1 METENDDIMDYR
13 YLLPPDEFR
22 PEFYKG
28 DTPQERAFSL
38 LRGVNALAAQAPRFS
53 AERKSAVVRAARVL
67 EWPSDSVDSERAIS
81 WALREGVPD
90 FGGPIWWNTRIPA
103 TVEQRDLGLIR
114 LRLLS
119 ARGPDPC
126 SPGGQAD
133 TTVAHAAVLPLVRE
147 VERIQACVR

>member
-1 METENDDIMDYR
+1 M
-13 YLLPPDEFR
+13 
-22 PEFYKG
+22 
-28 DTPQERAFSL
+28 
-38 LRGVNALAAQAPRFS
+38 NALAAQAPRFS

-119 ARGPDPC
+119 AQGQILAALAGKRTPQWLTPLFYRFSRG
-126 SPGGQAD
+126 
-133 TTVAHAAVLPLVRE
+133 
-147 VERIQACVR
+147 